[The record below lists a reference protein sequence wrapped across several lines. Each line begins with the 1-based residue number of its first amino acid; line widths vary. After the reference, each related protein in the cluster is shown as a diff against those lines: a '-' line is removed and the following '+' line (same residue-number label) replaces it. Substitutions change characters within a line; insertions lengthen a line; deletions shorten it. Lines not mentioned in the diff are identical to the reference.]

1 MDRTAISMR
10 QRILNESTRLFVRR
24 GYDGVS
30 IRDIAKACQM
40 TKAALY
46 YHFED
51 KEHLLAAV
59 LVSGLET
66 LGRLVEDVLSQE
78 QGTRARLHRLV
89 QDLFTRLPAEQRA
102 LIRLAIQ
109 EVGKIR
115 PEWREEI
122 LRRYREAFLRPLASI
137 FATGQQRGE
146 VRPLAVEM
154 MVWAFLGM
162 LYPFLD
168 EASLLHSEVS
178 PEQLE
183 VLVQIFWEGI
193 RAREDSPSPQ
203 AA

>member
-10 QRILNESTRLFVRR
+10 QKILNESTRLFVRR

-30 IRDIAKACQM
+30 IRDIAEACQM

-122 LRRYREAFLRPLASI
+122 LRCYREAFLRPLASI

-193 RAREDSPSPQ
+193 SVNRTANAGENM
-203 AA
+203 

>member
-1 MDRTAISMR
+1 MDRATLSMR
-10 QRILNESTRLFVRR
+10 QRILDESTRLFVQR

-30 IRDIAKACQM
+30 IRDIAEACRM

-46 YHFED
+46 YHFQD
-51 KEHLLAAV
+51 KEDLLVAV
-59 LVSGLET
+59 LSSGLET
-66 LGRLVEDVLSQE
+66 LGRLVQDVLSE
-78 QGTRARLHRLV
+78 EPDTRARLHRLV
-89 QDLFTRLPAEQRA
+89 RDLFARLPAEQRA

-115 PEWREEI
+115 PERREEI
-122 LRRYREAFLRPLASI
+122 LRRYRDRFLTPLATL
-137 FATGQQRGE
+137 FAIGQQRGE
-146 VRPLAVEM
+146 VRPMGVEM

-168 EASLLHSEVS
+168 DASSLRPEVS
-178 PEQLE
+178 PQQLQ

-193 RAREDSPSPQ
+193 RACEGTQSPQ

>member
-10 QRILNESTRLFVRR
+10 QRILDESTRLFVRR

-30 IRDIAKACQM
+30 IRDIAEACRM

-46 YHFED
+46 YHFQD
-51 KEHLLAAV
+51 KEDLLVAV
-59 LVSGLET
+59 LSSGLET
-66 LGRLVEDVLSQE
+66 LGRLVEDVLSE
-78 QGTRARLHRLV
+78 EPDTRARLHRLV
-89 QDLFTRLPAEQRA
+89 RDLFARLPAEQRA

-115 PEWREEI
+115 PERREAI
-122 LRRYREAFLRPLASI
+122 LRRYRERFLTPLATL

-146 VRPLAVEM
+146 VRPMGVEM

-168 EASLLHSEVS
+168 EASSLRPEVG
-178 PEQLE
+178 PEMLE
-183 VLVQIFWEGI
+183 ALVEIFWEGI
-193 RAREDSPSPQ
+193 RAREDPRSPQ
-203 AA
+203 VA